1 MELHE
6 SLALL
11 IEKMSWQLDSIATK
25 IAELSSNICN
35 LIDGLSTTDNNAVA
49 NNQDL
54 VSYIISLKRVA
65 SSILNRNKID
75 KTNSNVRNA
84 CYSFLHYYS
93 RVNNVENNL
102 NLPALFGVAYS
113 SLNLYYS
120 YCSSINPIKIN
131 QPVLFFFQACPVDQP
146 PFSCIDECNG
156 IVDYCSKTGTYPVII
171 YATNPSV
178 FQKTLVYYSQNPY
191 HILHFSSHGD
201 IGRLVFCTSGTY
213 KSISIQPAFVIK
225 SLSLAMK
232 KYNKLPLIYANA
244 CFSDSFVRHF
254 MVRKA
259 NAPVIRRVLG
269 ISGSN
274 NDYYANKFSLSFYN
288 YLSVVNPLHL
298 NLDSLPLII
307 SNSLH
312 QTKVTFIDERYN
324 RKVILMKRRKNK

>member
-11 IEKMSWQLDSIATK
+11 IEKMNWQLDSIATK
-25 IAELSSNICN
+25 IAELSSNICY
-35 LIDGLSTTDNNAVA
+35 LIDGLSTTDNDAVI

-54 VSYIISLKRVA
+54 VSYIISLKRVVL
-65 SSILNRNKID
+65 SILSRNKIGEIS
-75 KTNSNVRNA
+75 SNVRSA
-84 CYSFLHYYS
+84 CNSFLYYCS
-93 RVNNVENNL
+93 QANNVGNNL
-102 NLPALFGVAYS
+102 NLSTLFGVAYS
-113 SLNLYYS
+113 SLNLYYN

-156 IVDYCSKTGTYPVII
+156 VVDYCSKTGTYPVII

-191 HILHFSSHGD
+191 HVLHFSSHGD
-201 IGRLVFCTSGTY
+201 IGRLVFCTPGTY
-213 KSISIQPAFVIK
+213 KSISIQPAFVIE

-232 KYNKLPLIYANA
+232 KYDKLPLIYANA

-259 NAPVIRRVLG
+259 NAPIIRRALG
-269 ISGSN
+269 IAGSN
-274 NDYYANKFSLSFYN
+274 NDYYANKFSISFYDS
-288 YLSVVNPLHL
+288 LSAINPLYL
-298 NLDSLPLII
+298 NLDDMPLYI
-307 SNSLH
+307 SNSFCK
-312 QTKVTFIDERYN
+312 TKETFIDKRYN